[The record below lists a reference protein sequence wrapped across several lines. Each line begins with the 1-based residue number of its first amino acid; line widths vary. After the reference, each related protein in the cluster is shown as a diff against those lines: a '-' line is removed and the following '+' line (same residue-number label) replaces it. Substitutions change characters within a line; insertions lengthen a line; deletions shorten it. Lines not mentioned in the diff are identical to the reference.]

1 MGDERDEEETM
12 NEFNFSIDSEE
23 DFVRLIAENMAIYA
37 ETYRHL
43 RDGEPPQLPPLKV
56 SVDRDV
62 EFIPQARELLRS
74 FKEIEGHL
82 PDDFVELEAWAGYV
96 RWKASLARYS

>member
-1 MGDERDEEETM
+1 MNRSDERDDEEFEEVIT
-12 NEFNFSIDSEE
+12 SEE

-37 ETYRHL
+37 ELVRSQ
-43 RDGEPPQLPPLKV
+43 RKGQPPELPQQGFR
-56 SVDRDV
+56 VDRDE

-82 PDDFVELEAWAGYV
+82 PDDTAELEAWAGYM
-96 RWKASLARYS
+96 RWKAQVK